1 MADDLR
7 SALRAVIA
15 EHDPDN
21 WESEGDRWI
30 YRFSPDDAELM
41 VDALTDAIV
50 RVVENRRG

>member
-1 MADDLR
+1 VADDLR

-15 EHDPDN
+15 EHDP
-21 WESEGDRWI
+21 EQYEAEGDHWL

-50 RVVENRRG
+50 RVVEARRG